1 MLMQITCTIGTFYHN
16 WYIIL
21 LFHFSR
27 IMARWGD
34 KPLNYDGYQ
43 LVIERRDKA
52 VLFPFWQAYL
62 AIGILTL
69 AIATRGN
76 DRAAKNYRDQ

>member
-1 MLMQITCTIGTFYHN
+1 MQIMCKIGTFYHN

-34 KPLNYDGYQ
+34 KLSNNGSLQ

-52 VLFPFWQAYL
+52 VLFPFWQAYMARRMLLL
-62 AIGILTL
+62 AIV
-69 AIATRGN
+69 TRGN
-76 DRAAKNYRDQ
+76 DRTAKNYRNQ